1 MGVMVAWSLA
11 MDAASLGAAD
21 GGEKRTGRDSP
32 PWKGHNIGLEV
43 TYYRNSFQAMGAM
56 VTWSAS
62 VAADPLVPL
71 MSGRSVP
78 AERYLLEG
86 LRYRIRSSSLRAPV
100 TGSVG

>member
-1 MGVMVAWSLA
+1 
-11 MDAASLGAAD
+11 MDAAPLGAAD

-62 VAADPLVPL
+62 VAADPLGATN
-71 MSGRSVP
+71 GRTK
-78 AERYLLEG
+78 
-86 LRYRIRSSSLRAPV
+86 RSCRAIPPGRA
-100 TGSVG
+100 TI